1 MATADDTA
9 SYTNSPT
16 AAVLDSATDAAA
28 NAVRAAFQSPDGLS
42 IAADTATIVADGA
55 AAKASAAAR
64 QALST
69 FLASLPAPTPPV
81 DVHAPTTTTTA
92 MLPVGTS
99 APPSGEPATPVDLT
113 ALFAAAG
120 LPPPGS
126 APAHYSWPKPSVL
139 PGFPHG
145 VHGSGP
151 SHSAAPAPVLDPDT
165 SAALHAQAIS
175 VLNVK
180 ALVPVTLDVAAANY
194 TKWRGLFL
202 VALGKYALTEH
213 VLSDEHLPHRA
224 DWKQMDCVVLAW
236 LYCTISAD
244 LLQEV
249 LSVDTTARLVWITL
263 EHQFLGNCE
272 HRAITLTA
280 DFHHFQQGDLNVA
293 DFCNKLKAMA
303 DQLGDLGEPVKD
315 RTLVLT
321 ALNGLSEQYSHF
333 RSLVAMQQPFP
344 CFAAL
349 RTQLHLE
356 ELPASSRSLG
366 CGVPRRERH
375 RLLQPQDWRPY
386 LCTHLRFRR
395 WEPRRWWRR
404 RQWWRELPQIAV
416 VAAEM
421 AAGSKAAA
429 TAPQRLDRAASSP
442 QQANLRSGLAHSIHG
457 PALYICGRD
466 PWAVASSG
474 RDRCRPTLLVQL

>member
-1 MATADDTA
+1 M
-9 SYTNSPT
+9 
-16 AAVLDSATDAAA
+16 
-28 NAVRAAFQSPDGLS
+28 
-42 IAADTATIVADGA
+42 
-55 AAKASAAAR
+55 
-64 QALST
+64 
-69 FLASLPAPTPPV
+69 
-81 DVHAPTTTTTA
+81 
-92 MLPVGTS
+92 
-99 APPSGEPATPVDLT
+99 
-113 ALFAAAG
+113 
-120 LPPPGS
+120 
-126 APAHYSWPKPSVL
+126 
-139 PGFPHG
+139 
-145 VHGSGP
+145 
-151 SHSAAPAPVLDPDT
+151 LDPDT

-202 VALGKYALTEH
+202 VALSKYALTEH

-236 LYCTISAD
+236 LYCTISTD

-293 DFCNKLKAMA
+293 DFCRKLKAMA

-333 RSLVAMQQPFP
+333 RSLCAISARFVA
-344 CFAAL
+344 AAL
-349 RTQLHLE
+349 RC
-356 ELPASSRSLG
+356 SSILRTRERLVRSSS
-366 CGVPRRERH
+366 CGVPGGAAP
-375 RLLQPQDWRPY
+375 QPQVAPY

-395 WEPRRWWRR
+395 REPRRWWRR
-404 RQWWRELPQIAV
+404 RSVAELPVGFVVAKWREAKRRRRHSAWTGQRQ
-416 VAAEM
+416 
-421 AAGSKAAA
+421 
-429 TAPQRLDRAASSP
+429 APNRP
-442 QQANLRSGLAHSIHG
+442 T
-457 PALYICGRD
+457 C
-466 PWAVASSG
+466 AVA
-474 RDRCRPTLLVQL
+474 